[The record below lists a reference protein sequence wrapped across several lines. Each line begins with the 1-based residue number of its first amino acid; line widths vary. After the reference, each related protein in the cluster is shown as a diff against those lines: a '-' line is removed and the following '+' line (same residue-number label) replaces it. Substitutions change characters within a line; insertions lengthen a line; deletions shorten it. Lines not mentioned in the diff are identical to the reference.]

1 MRAMRKV
8 SQVWSAVRFAV
19 VAAPLFVGLVAPVQ
33 AQAASHAEQVLAL
46 VNVERKKVGL
56 KPLALSQRCQA
67 QADKRAKEIC
77 QRGRFNHKGAF
88 NVLRGYGWM
97 GENIAKG
104 YRSPSGPC
112 QMVFPFR
119 LCCNPAWFIVHYPCL
134 RRNTAMTEF
143 DKKLAKAAR
152 ECSAEAVRHTFEA
165 GRPITGA
172 RGSDT
177 IGGVRVVE

>member
-1 MRAMRKV
+1 MESRV

-19 VAAPLFVGLVAPVQ
+19 VAAVLFVGLVAPVQ

-46 VNVERKKVGL
+46 VNAERKKVGL

-88 NVLRGYGWM
+88 NGLRGYGWM

-104 YRSPSGPC
+104 YRSP
-112 QMVFPFR
+112 
-119 LCCNPAWFIVHYPCL
+119 
-134 RRNTAMTEF
+134 
-143 DKKLAKAAR
+143 D
-152 ECSAEAVRHTFEA
+152 AVIRGWMHSKGHRANILSPRFTHLGVGVCRGCWVQTFGG
-165 GRPITGA
+165 GRPKI
-172 RGSDT
+172 
-177 IGGVRVVE
+177 VRRIVRRKRR

>member
-8 SQVWSAVRFAV
+8 SKVWSAVRFAV
-19 VAAPLFVGLVAPVQ
+19 VAAVLFVGLVVPVQ

-46 VNVERKKVGL
+46 VNAERKKVGL

-88 NVLRGYGWM
+88 NGLRGYGWM

-104 YRSPSGPC
+104 YRSPAAVVRGWMHSKGHRANILSPKFTHLGVGVC
-112 QMVFPFR
+112 RGCWVQTFGGGRPKIVR
-119 LCCNPAWFIVHYPCL
+119 RIVHRK
-134 RRNTAMTEF
+134 RR
-143 DKKLAKAAR
+143 
-152 ECSAEAVRHTFEA
+152 
-165 GRPITGA
+165 
-172 RGSDT
+172 
-177 IGGVRVVE
+177 

>member
-19 VAAPLFVGLVAPVQ
+19 VAALLFVGLVVPVQ

-46 VNVERKKVGL
+46 VNAERKKVGL

-67 QADKRAKEIC
+67 QADKRAKEIS

-88 NVLRGYGWM
+88 NGLHGYGWM

-104 YRSPSGPC
+104 YRSPAAVVRGWMRSKGH
-112 QMVFPFR
+112 R
-119 LCCNPAWFIVHYPCL
+119 ANILS
-134 RRNTAMTEF
+134 RRFTH
-143 DKKLAKAAR
+143 LGVGVCR
-152 ECSAEAVRHTFEA
+152 GYWVQTFGG
-165 GRPITGA
+165 GRPKII
-172 RGSDT
+172 R
-177 IGGVRVVE
+177 RVIRRKRR